1 MNKDEIILKRIKQAF
16 DPDSMTTDDFVK
28 AFEMVIEFVQ
38 KTYTVTQD
46 EVEKLQSM
54 FVEAVNELKAAN
66 QEYSASTKARMMAY
80 CEDEMKKI
88 MSSHEKM
95 MQKCD
100 DKLNDIKDGKDAD
113 EERVIEEVIARL
125 DEREANEPE
134 EPEETPKEVADFLN
148 QEEEIIEQE
157 TIIGLVKRLRDL
169 EDAIARKSTST
180 NIIGGATGGGRLVKV
195 HDLTSQL
202 DGVTKTFA
210 LPAFWRVLSVH
221 SSSFP
226 NIFRP
231 TTDYTTDASAMTITF
246 TSEIT
251 ADATLATGQTLLVV
265 YAEA

>member
-16 DPDSMTTDDFVK
+16 DPDSMTTEDFVK

-38 KTYTVTQD
+38 KTYTVTQE

-54 FVEAVNELKAAN
+54 FVEAVNELKVNN
-66 QEYSASTKARMMAY
+66 QEHSASTKARVMAY
-80 CEDEMKKI
+80 CEEEMKK
-88 MSSHEKM
+88 MMASHEKM

-100 DKLNDIKDGKDAD
+100 DKLSDIKDGKDAD

-134 EPEETPKEVADFLN
+134 EPEETPREVADFLN
-148 QEEEIIEQE
+148 QEAEIIEQE
-157 TIIGLVKRLRDL
+157 TIIGLVKRLREL
-169 EDAIARKSTST
+169 EDAIARKSTT
-180 NIIGGATGGGRLVKV
+180 NVIGGATGGGRLVKV
-195 HDLTSQL
+195 HDLTDQL

-210 LPAFWRVLSVH
+210 LPAFWRVISVH

-231 TTDYTTDASAMTITF
+231 TIDYTTDASAMTITF
-246 TSEIT
+246 TDEIT

>member
-38 KTYTVTQD
+38 KTYDVTQG

-54 FVEAVNELKAAN
+54 FVEAVNELKSAN
-66 QEYSASTKARMMAY
+66 QEQSASTKARIVTY
-80 CEDEMKKI
+80 CEDEMKKLTA
-88 MSSHEKM
+88 SHEKM

-100 DKLNDIKDGKDAD
+100 DKLSEIKDGKDAD

-125 DEREANEPE
+125 NEREEPE
-134 EPEETPKEVADFLN
+134 EEETPKEAADFLN
-148 QEEEIIEQE
+148 REEEIIEQE
-157 TIIGLVKRLRDL
+157 TIIGLVKRLREL

-180 NIIGGATGGGRLVKV
+180 TVIGGATGGGRLVKV
-195 HDLTSQL
+195 HDLTDQL
-202 DGVTKTFA
+202 DGVTKTFS
-210 LPAFWRVLSVH
+210 LPAFWRVISVH

-231 TTDYTTDASAMTITF
+231 TTDFTTDASAMTITF

>member
-38 KTYTVTQD
+38 KTYMVNQS

-54 FVEAVNELKAAN
+54 FAEAVGELKASN
-66 QEYSASTKARMMAY
+66 QEQSASTKARIVTY
-80 CEDEMKKI
+80 CEDEMKKL
-88 MSSHEKM
+88 MVSHEKM

-100 DKLNDIKDGKDAD
+100 DKLSEIKDGKDAD

-125 DEREANEPE
+125 DERPE
-134 EPEETPKEVADFLN
+134 EPEETAKEVADLLN
-148 QEEEIIEQE
+148 TEEEIIEQE
-157 TIIGLVKRLRDL
+157 TIIGLVKRLREL
-169 EDAIARKSTST
+169 EDAIARKSTTT
-180 NIIGGATGGGRLVKV
+180 NVIGGATGGGRLVKV
-195 HDLTSQL
+195 HDLTDLL

-210 LPAFWRVLSVH
+210 LPAFWRVISVH

-231 TTDYTTDASAMTITF
+231 TTDFIIDGSAMTITF